1 MRKFALIAALMGGF
15 FVSGCETFIAAA
27 ITDAQAA
34 HRASYDYVAWNIRTR
49 RQVREK
55 CRDLVLREVDRLTA
69 RELYAEARAL
79 LAKHYPPLVTMGI
92 AEDGAESLNRA
103 GICG

>member
-1 MRKFALIAALMGGF
+1 MRRLTLIAALTGGF
-15 FVSGCETFIAAA
+15 FVSGCETFVATA
-27 ITDAQAA
+27 IVDAQAA
-34 HRASYDYVAWNIRTR
+34 HNATYDFVAENINIR

-55 CRDLVLREVDRLTA
+55 CRDLVMREVDRLTA
-69 RELYAEARAL
+69 QEQYSEARAL

-92 AEDGAESLNRA
+92 VEDGAESLNRA